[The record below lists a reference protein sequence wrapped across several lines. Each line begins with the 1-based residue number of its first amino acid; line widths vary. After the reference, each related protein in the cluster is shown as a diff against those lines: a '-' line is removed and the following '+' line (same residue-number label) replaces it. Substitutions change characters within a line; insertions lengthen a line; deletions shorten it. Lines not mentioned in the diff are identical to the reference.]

1 MIVDPRGRTFRN
13 RWRRR
18 LVSVPAVFALFAVS
32 TSLLPLLVLIGTLVD
47 LARGD
52 RRLNLARL
60 FVFLPVYC
68 AAEVVGLTVL
78 ALSWLRDR
86 GSPERFARV
95 TYRVQGAWTQ
105 FLLGAISRIFS
116 LRFTVRDADRFRPGP
131 TIVLVTHASIVDTL
145 LPTALLSVPLGMRLR
160 FVLKE
165 ELLVIPCLDVAGH
178 RVPNCFVSRSGQ
190 NTAEEVARVRAL
202 ASDLGADDALLLYPE
217 GTRFTPKKLTRALEK
232 LERTAPERRAR
243 LSAARTVLPIQP
255 GGVLGVF
262 EAAPE
267 ADLVIV
273 SHVGLHGTAELS
285 DIAKN
290 GLAGRVVTVFVDRY
304 PRAELPRD
312 GAALLAWLDERW
324 LEIDQRL
331 VDSTP

>member
-1 MIVDPRGRTFRN
+1 MSIPT
-13 RWRRR
+13 
-18 LVSVPAVFALFAVS
+18 VFVLLGLASA
-32 TSLLPLLVLIGTLVD
+32 LLPLLVVVGVGVD

-60 FVFLPVYC
+60 FLFLPVYC

-78 ALSWLRDR
+78 AVSWLRDR
-86 GSPERFARV
+86 ADPERFVRT

-105 FLLGAISRIFS
+105 FLFGAIRRIFS
-116 LRFTVRDADRFRPGP
+116 LRFSVRDAERFRPGP
-131 TIVLVTHASIVDTL
+131 SVVLVTHASIVDTL
-145 LPTALLSVPLGMRLR
+145 LPTALLSVPLGMKLR

-190 NTAEEVARVRAL
+190 NTAEEVGRVRSL
-202 ASDLGADDALLLYPE
+202 AADLGADDAVLLYPE
-217 GTRFTPKKLTRALEK
+217 GTRFTPKKLARALEK
-232 LERTAPERRAR
+232 LARSTPERHAR
-243 LSAARTVLPIQP
+243 LAAARTVLPIQP

-267 ADLVIV
+267 ADLVVV

-290 GLAGRVVTVFVDRY
+290 GLAGRDVTVFVDRY
-304 PRAELPRD
+304 PRAEIPRD
-312 GAALLAWLDERW
+312 SAALLAWLDAKW
-324 LEIDQRL
+324 LEVDARL
-331 VDSTP
+331 VHSTGKVT

>member
-1 MIVDPRGRTFRN
+1 
-13 RWRRR
+13 
-18 LVSVPAVFALFAVS
+18 VSVPAVFVLFGLA
-32 TSLLPLLVLIGTLVD
+32 TTLLPLLVVVGVVVD

-52 RRLNLARL
+52 RRMNLARL

-86 GSPERFARV
+86 GDRARFTRT

-105 FLLGAISRIFS
+105 FLFGAIRRIFS
-116 LRFTVRDADRFRPGP
+116 LRFTVRDAERLRPGP
-131 TIVLVTHASIVDTL
+131 AVVLVTHASIVDTL
-145 LPTALLSVPLGMRLR
+145 LPTALLSVPLGMKLR

-165 ELLVIPCLDVAGH
+165 ELLVVPCLDVAGH

-190 NTAEEVARVRAL
+190 NTAEEVGRVRNL
-202 ASDLGADDALLLYPE
+202 AADLGADDAVLLYPE
-217 GTRFTPKKLTRALEK
+217 GTRFTPKKLARALEK
-232 LERTAPERRAR
+232 LERSAPERHAR
-243 LSAARTVLPIQP
+243 LAAARMVLPIQP

-267 ADLVIV
+267 ADLVVV

-290 GLAGRVVTVFVDRY
+290 GLASRDVTVFVDRY
-304 PRAELPRD
+304 PRAEIPSD
-312 GAALLAWLDERW
+312 STKLLAWLDAKW
-324 LEIDQRL
+324 LEIDARL
-331 VDSTP
+331 VESSK

>member
-1 MIVDPRGRTFRN
+1 
-13 RWRRR
+13 
-18 LVSVPAVFALFAVS
+18 VSIPAVFALFGLAS
-32 TSLLPLLVLIGTLVD
+32 SLLPVLVVIGVGVD

-86 GSPERFARV
+86 GDPERFART

-105 FLLGAISRIFS
+105 FLLGAIRRIFS
-116 LRFTVRDADRFRPGP
+116 LRFTVRDAERFRPGP
-131 TIVLVTHASIVDTL
+131 AIVLVTHASIVDTL
-145 LPTALLSVPLGMRLR
+145 LPTALLSIPLGMKLR

-190 NTAEEVARVRAL
+190 NTAEEVGRVRAL
-202 ASDLGADDALLLYPE
+202 AADLGVDDAVLLYPE
-217 GTRFTPKKLTRALEK
+217 GTRFTPKKLARALEK
-232 LERTAPERRAR
+232 LERSAPERRAR
-243 LSAARTVLPIQP
+243 RAGARTGLPIQP

-273 SHVGLHGTAELS
+273 SHAGLHGTAELS

-290 GLAGRVVTVFVDRY
+290 GLAGRDVTVFVDRFA
-304 PRAELPRD
+304 RADLPRES
-312 GAALLAWLDERW
+312 GALLAWLDARW
-324 LEIDQRL
+324 LEIDERL
-331 VDSTP
+331 VRSTP